1 MLKKISLCLALTA
14 SISVPVMSQ
23 QTAIYTNDFADYN
36 RAMVLFE
43 NNQYKAAQTLFQ
55 KVEQEVSSLELK
67 ADCAYYIAICA
78 VRLNQSNADAL
89 MEDFV
94 NEHPTSTKRN
104 SAYINVANYY
114 FNNGDYNRARQWYEK
129 VDTAGLSRAEQQEFN
144 FNNGYAYF
152 KAGRKEEA
160 KTYFNRVRD
169 SKEYG
174 SQAKYYLGFI
184 AYEGDNYQEANDMFE
199 EVKGDG
205 RLDKSL
211 SYFQSDMN
219 FKLGKFEK
227 AIELGKAQLDRSN
240 RLEKSE
246 LNKIIGESY
255 FA

>member
-67 ADCAYYIAICA
+67 ADCAYYVAICA

-114 FNNGDYNRARQWYEK
+114 
-129 VDTAGLSRAEQQEFN
+129 S
-144 FNNGYAYF
+144 
-152 KAGRKEEA
+152 
-160 KTYFNRVRD
+160 
-169 SKEYG
+169 
-174 SQAKYYLGFI
+174 
-184 AYEGDNYQEANDMFE
+184 
-199 EVKGDG
+199 
-205 RLDKSL
+205 
-211 SYFQSDMN
+211 
-219 FKLGKFEK
+219 
-227 AIELGKAQLDRSN
+227 
-240 RLEKSE
+240 
-246 LNKIIGESY
+246 
-255 FA
+255 